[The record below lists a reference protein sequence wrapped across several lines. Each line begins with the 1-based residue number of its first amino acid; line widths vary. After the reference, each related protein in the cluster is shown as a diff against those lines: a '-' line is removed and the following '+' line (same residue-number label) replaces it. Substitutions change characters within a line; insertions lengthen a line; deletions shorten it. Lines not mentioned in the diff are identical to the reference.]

1 MKEEYQKCKHCSPT
15 TSPLNGVGA
24 NTGNGHLHNMMKKCE
39 CERLVKPFLV
49 SKGAKGSCDCV
60 KGVDVQFE
68 ITPSEQTR
76 IDNLRYGCY
85 GSAVGVTQSRVRELL
100 DRVDAGMQYG
110 NEGARISRLQQQT
123 DACSLD
129 SVLTRRPIITPGCPP
144 LPPPPAP
151 PARSCPRTKNQK

>member
-1 MKEEYQKCKHCSPT
+1 MKEEYQKCKHCNTT

-24 NTGNGHLHNMMKKCE
+24 NTGNGRLHSMMKKCE
-39 CERLVKPFLV
+39 CQRVVKTFFGPP
-49 SKGAKGSCDCV
+49 KDPCNCV
-60 KGVDVQFE
+60 KDAGIQFE

-76 IDNLRYGCY
+76 IDNLKYGCY

-110 NEGARISRLQQQT
+110 NEGTRISRLQQQT
-123 DACSLD
+123 NACSSD

>member
-24 NTGNGHLHNMMKKCE
+24 NTGNGRLHSMMKKCE
-39 CERLVKPFLV
+39 CERVVKPFIV

-60 KGVDVQFE
+60 KGVSVQFE

-76 IDNLRYGCY
+76 IDNLKYGCY

-100 DRVDAGMQYG
+100 DRMDAGMQYG
-110 NEGARISRLQQQT
+110 NEGTRISRLQQKT
-123 DACSLD
+123 DACSSD
-129 SVLTRRPIITPGCPP
+129 SVLTRRPIISPGCPP

-151 PARSCPRTKNQK
+151 PARSCPLTKNQK

>member
-24 NTGNGHLHNMMKKCE
+24 NTGNGRLHSMMKKCE
-39 CERLVKPFLV
+39 CERVVKPFVV

-76 IDNLRYGCY
+76 IDNLKYGCY

-100 DRVDAGMQYG
+100 DRMDAGMQYG
-110 NEGARISRLQQQT
+110 NEGTRISRLQQKT
-123 DACSLD
+123 DACSSD
-129 SVLTRRPIITPGCPP
+129 SVLTRRPIISPGCPP

-151 PARSCPRTKNQK
+151 PARSCPLTKNQK

>member
-24 NTGNGHLHNMMKKCE
+24 NTGNGRLHNMMKKCE

-76 IDNLRYGCY
+76 IDNLKYGCY
-85 GSAVGVTQSRVRELL
+85 GSAVGFTQSRVRELL
-100 DRVDAGMQYG
+100 DRVDAGLQYG
-110 NEGARISRLQQQT
+110 NEGTRISRLQQKT
-123 DACSLD
+123 DACSSD
-129 SVLTRRPIITPGCPP
+129 SILTRRPIITPGCPP

-151 PARSCPRTKNQK
+151 PARSCPLTKNQK